1 MIFDDLINFE
11 DYIVFEENAAAK
23 INAFIKSLNKDITLG
38 KHEIDGDMIF
48 ANVASYETR
57 TTGEFEAHREYVDI
71 QLLLLGNEDIYF
83 DSAIGA
89 QVTKE
94 YEPDCEFFKFTPE
107 TAGKCN
113 LKVGNFAIFMP
124 YELHMPNMQ
133 SAAGLA
139 TNIKVVVKVHKSLLA

>member
-11 DYIVFEENAAAK
+11 DYIIFEEKAAEK
-23 INAFIKSLNKDITLG
+23 INAFIKSLNKDIALG
-38 KHEIDGDMIF
+38 KHELDGEKLF

-57 TTGEFEAHREYVDI
+57 AEGEFEAHREYVDI
-71 QLLLLGNEDIYF
+71 QLLLLGDEDIYF
-83 DSAIGA
+83 DSAVGA

-94 YEPDCEFFKFTPE
+94 YEPDCEFFKFTSD

-113 LKVGNFAIFMP
+113 LRVGNFAVFMP

-133 SAAGLA
+133 SAKGQT

>member
-11 DYIVFEENAAAK
+11 DYIVFEDKAAEK

-38 KHEIDGDMIF
+38 KHEIDGENIF

-57 TTGEFEAHREYVDI
+57 AEGEFEAHREYVDI

-83 DSAIGA
+83 DSAVGA
-89 QVTKE
+89 QSTKA
-94 YEPDCEFFKFTPE
+94 YEPDCEFFKFTPA

-113 LKVGNFAIFMP
+113 LRVGNFAIFMP

-133 SAAGLA
+133 SAAGVT

>member
-1 MIFDDLINFE
+1 MSCLRKNLS
-11 DYIVFEENAAAK
+11 V
-23 INAFIKSLNKDITLG
+23 SPR
-38 KHEIDGDMIF
+38 
-48 ANVASYETR
+48 S
-57 TTGEFEAHREYVDI
+57 
-71 QLLLLGNEDIYF
+71 IYF

-113 LKVGNFAIFMP
+113 LRVGNFAVFMP

-133 SAAGLA
+133 SAKGQT